1 MVLGRHAARPDH
13 SMAPVAPGRET
24 NVMRATIL
32 LAMSAVTLFLASC
45 AGAPQKPLERV
56 PGDYSYTREYVS
68 WLIAK
73 EMRKDDVQGVSIAL
87 VDDQRVVWA
96 EGFGFADVLRKIPA
110 DPDTVYQVGSIS
122 KLFTVTSAMQLA
134 EQGRLDLD
142 QSVQTYLPGFVVAN
156 RLARPAPV
164 TIRQL
169 MTHHAGLPRDLLKG
183 MWTPEPEPFTHV
195 LDHLQGEYQ
204 VYPPDTVFSYS
215 NVGMTLLGHVVQEVA
230 GRDFVP
236 HLEAS
241 LLQPLGMTNAYIAPT
256 IRGRAHDS
264 KGYRKG
270 RDTPGTPLRDLPA
283 GGLHASVAD
292 LSKFMMM
299 VFADGRAKD
308 RQIVQRETLREMMR
322 PHNADVPLDLDFRVG
337 LGWFL
342 SGLGDINIYNAGPVV
357 HHAGGTL
364 LFHSQLIL
372 LPEHKLG
379 VVVLGNSASARSVVD
394 RVAVETLKLALESK
408 TGITQPVPRE
418 WPATKNALSEDAL
431 RRFEGQYA
439 TIFGAA
445 EIMRDGHRLQANV
458 LGRTFSLAPYDEGW
472 FGLRYRLFGFIPI
485 SLGEL
490 DRYAVRRESLSGRE
504 ILVASDGHS
513 RMLLGERVTP
523 KAIPEV
529 WQRRVG
535 RYEIVNQGQDEQ
547 LIKEPSLLMKNGL
560 LLMRVTVFHEE
571 VPGELVVKPVSDTE
585 AVLSGGLAGAGET
598 IRVVEV
604 NGVEM
609 LRFSG
614 YLFKCKAE

>member
-1 MVLGRHAARPDH
+1 
-13 SMAPVAPGRET
+13 
-24 NVMRATIL
+24 MRTTIL
-32 LAMSAVTLFLASC
+32 LAVSAVTLLLASC
-45 AGAPQKPLERV
+45 AGAPQKPPARV
-56 PGDYSYTREYVS
+56 PSDYAYTREYVS
-68 WLIAK
+68 WMIAK
-73 EMRKDDVQGVSIAL
+73 EMRKHDVQGVSIAL
-87 VDDQRVVWA
+87 VDDQQVVWA
-96 EGFGFADVLRKIPA
+96 EGFGFADVLRQIPA

-134 EQGRLDLD
+134 EQGRLELD
-142 QSVQTYLPGFVVAN
+142 QSVQTYLPGFAIAD
-156 RLARPAPV
+156 RLAQPV
-164 TIRQL
+164 PITIRQL

-183 MWTPEPEPFTHV
+183 MWTAEPEPFTHV

-215 NVGMTLLGHVVQEVA
+215 NVGMTLLGHVVQQVA

-241 LLQPLGMTNAYIAPT
+241 LLQPLGMTSAYVAPT

-270 RDTPGTPLRDLPA
+270 RDTPVTPLRDLPA

-337 LGWFL
+337 LGWLL
-342 SGLGDINIYNAGPVV
+342 SGLGDINIHNAGPIV

-372 LPEHKLG
+372 LPEHTLG
-379 VVVLGNSASARSVVD
+379 VVVLGNSASARAVVD
-394 RVAVETLKLALESK
+394 RVAVETLKLALEAK
-408 TGITQPVPRE
+408 TGIAQPPHTE
-418 WPATKNALSEDAL
+418 WAATKSALSEDTL
-431 RRFEGQYA
+431 PRFEGQY
-439 TIFGAA
+439 TTMLGAA
-445 EIMRDGHRLQANV
+445 EITRDGHRLQANV
-458 LGRTFSLAPYDEGW
+458 LGRTFALAPYDEGW
-472 FGLRYRLFGFIPI
+472 FGLRYRLFGLIPI

-504 ILVASDGHS
+504 VLVASDGDS
-513 RMLLGERVTP
+513 RMLVGERVVP

-535 RYEIVNQGQDEQ
+535 RYEIVNQGQDEV
-547 LIKEPSLLMKNGL
+547 LIKEPSLVMKNGL
-560 LLMRVTVFHEE
+560 LLMRVMGLHGE
-571 VPGELVVKPVSDTE
+571 VSGELVVEPVSDTE
-585 AVLSGGLAGAGET
+585 AVLSGVLAGAGET
-598 IRVVEV
+598 IQAVQV
-604 NGVEM
+604 NEFEM

-614 YLFKCKAE
+614 YLFKRKSE